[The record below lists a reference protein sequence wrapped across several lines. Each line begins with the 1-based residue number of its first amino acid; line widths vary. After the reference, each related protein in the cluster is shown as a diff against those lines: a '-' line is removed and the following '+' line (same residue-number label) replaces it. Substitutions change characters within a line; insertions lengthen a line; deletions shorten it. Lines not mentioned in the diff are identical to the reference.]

1 LENIVVRP
9 KPFTV
14 HIDINSS
21 GVLGEPMFYKIAIV
35 NSTGQLHKLELT
47 TQENEAFL
55 FSGPV
60 KYTIEILP
68 RSTKHLEYIMVP
80 VVLGK
85 QKAPNCVIK
94 CQTLDNEVIL
104 DNEEARII
112 YVYPTKEN

>member
-1 LENIVVRP
+1 
-9 KPFTV
+9 
-14 HIDINSS
+14 
-21 GVLGEPMFYKIAIV
+21 MFYKIAIV